1 MFKTIGVFGKYQD
14 ASVEKPLKALTRHLE
29 QKGLEVKLGHTT
41 AAEITRDLPQE
52 LLHDELCVDIDLA
65 IVIGGDGTLLH
76 VARRMAISGIPV
88 AGVNLGRLGFLT
100 DISQREMLT
109 EIDAILAGDYE
120 IERRMMLNVEVL
132 RKEASAKDTASEQ
145 VIYQQIALNDV
156 VIGRHALEK
165 LISWQAHVND
175 QFVTAAR
182 SDGVILSTPTGST
195 AYALSAGGAIV
206 HPGTDVISMVPVSP
220 HTLSNRPIVLPA
232 DSIIDLTI
240 HNKAENCAHVSSDG
254 LIGCN
259 LRGDEV
265 VRITRSK
272 HAAKLVHT
280 KNYNYFAMLRAKL
293 GWGSEQ

>member
-14 ASVEKPLKALTRHLE
+14 TSVEKPLKALTRHLE
-29 QKGLEVKLGHTT
+29 QQGLEVKLGHTT

-76 VARRMAISGIPV
+76 VARRMAPLDIPI

-100 DISQREMLT
+100 DISQREMII
-109 EIDAILAGDYE
+109 EIDKILAGKFD
-120 IERRMMLNVEVL
+120 IEHRMMLNVSVS
-132 RKEASAKDTASEQ
+132 RNSESDGQ
-145 VIYQQIALNDV
+145 QILYQQIALNDV
-156 VIGRHALEK
+156 VVGRHSLEK
-165 LISWQAHVND
+165 LISWQAHVNE

-232 DSIIDLTI
+232 NSLIDLTI
-240 HNKAENCAHVSSDG
+240 HNRAENCAHVSADG

-259 LRGDEV
+259 LSGDEV
-265 VRITRSK
+265 VRINRSE
-272 HAAKLVHT
+272 HSAKLVHT
-280 KNYNYFAMLRAKL
+280 DNYNYFGMLRAKL
-293 GWGSEQ
+293 GWGGEQ

>member
-14 ASVEKPLKALTRHLE
+14 TSVEKPLKALTRHLE

-52 LLHDELCVDIDLA
+52 LLHDDLCVDIDLA

-76 VARRMAISGIPV
+76 VARRMATLGIPL

-100 DISQREMLT
+100 DISQQDMLT
-109 EIDAILAGDYE
+109 EIDEILNGNYE
-120 IERRMMLNVEVL
+120 IEQRMMLEVKVL
-132 RKEASAKDTASEQ
+132 SSPTLAKQKTL
-145 VIYQQIALNDV
+145 YQQVALNDV

-165 LISWQAHVND
+165 LISWQAHVNG

-240 HNKAENCAHVSSDG
+240 HNKTENCAHVSSDG
-254 LIGCN
+254 LIGCKLN
-259 LRGDEV
+259 GDEV
-265 VRITRSK
+265 VQITRSK
-272 HAAKLVHT
+272 HEVKLVHT
-280 KNYNYFAMLRAKL
+280 PNYNYFAMLRAKL
-293 GWGSEQ
+293 GWGGEQ